1 MFGAWV
7 HGGIFGITKRTL
19 NHTRLC
25 KYLNEFISHSSPKR
39 FTWTSFV
46 FYFNGKA
53 RLHVDKYKLK
63 DSYNITFSFGEYTRG
78 ALWIQ
83 GANKLGDHRRTML
96 TTKVFRT
103 EAMMAQLT
111 AKLPCS
117 LCKPSTPYNPIQANA
132 TLYPLS
138 FRVRQTGKRQERIAE
153 KN

>member
-78 ALWIQ
+78 GIVDTRRQQVGGPPADDVDDQSVSHGGYDGSTYRKVTMQPLQTKHAVQPYSGERNSLSPILQ
-83 GANKLGDHRRTML
+83 GSANWKKTR
-96 TTKVFRT
+96 
-103 EAMMAQLT
+103 
-111 AKLPCS
+111 
-117 LCKPSTPYNPIQANA
+117 
-132 TLYPLS
+132 
-138 FRVRQTGKRQERIAE
+138 
-153 KN
+153 KNR